1 MREFRQIPAVLVVT
15 EGYTEKTFLNHLR
28 ERNMGCSLTVM
39 KSPEANPRKL
49 IGYTVSQIR
58 NKGIELRRG
67 DRAFCVFDTDYTSQ
81 EDLEKASAQAAK
93 HGIGLIVSK
102 PCFETVFLAHF
113 GYDLSLL
120 RSPADAQSALEKFI
134 PDYSKTGDY
143 WNLLI
148 GKRGVAER
156 ILRGCDTAVRLR
168 KADNGSNLFE
178 LFDAIEEYRH
188 R

>member
-1 MREFRQIPAVLVVT
+1 MRSYPQVPVVLVVT

-49 IGYTVSQIR
+49 LRYTATQIKNR
-58 NKGIELRRG
+58 GIDIKRG
-67 DRAFCVFDTDYTSQ
+67 DRAFCVFDTDYNPQ
-81 EDLEKASAQAAK
+81 EELERVSAQAIRR
-93 HGIGLIVSK
+93 GISLIVSK

-120 RSPADAQSALEKFI
+120 RNPADTQSALEKFI

-143 WNLLI
+143 WDLLLK
-148 GKRGVAER
+148 KRSAAEKA
-156 ILRGCDTAVRLR
+156 LRGCDTAVRFQE
-168 KADNGSNLFE
+168 AENGSNIFE
-178 LFDAIEEYRH
+178 LFDAVKGYGR
-188 R
+188 